1 MSIKDD
7 LLITADLDTLYWVLG
22 EVANKA
28 KEDDDFIKVLLQ
40 LEQFVEI
47 HKTRTRDMVTYRD
60 TIERARNEYRSLK
73 LRYDGTVE
81 ALDLKTKLLSQVMNE
96 KMNED
101 VNNQF

>member
-7 LLITADLDTLYWVLG
+7 LLISADLDNLYWVLG
-22 EVANKA
+22 QLAEKA
-28 KEDDDFIKVLLQ
+28 KEDNDLIKVLLQ
-40 LEQFVEI
+40 LEQFVET
-47 HKTRTRDMVTYRD
+47 HKTRTRYMVTYRD

-81 ALDLKTKLLSQVMNE
+81 ALNLKTKLLSQVMNE
-96 KMNED
+96 KMDED

>member
-7 LLITADLDTLYWVLG
+7 LLISADLSNLYWVLG
-22 EVANKA
+22 ELAEKA
-28 KEDDDFIKVLLQ
+28 KEDDDLIKVLLQ
-40 LEQFVEI
+40 LEQFVETL
-47 HKTRTRDMVTYRD
+47 KTRTRDMVTYRD

-81 ALDLKTKLLSQVMNE
+81 ALNLKTKILSQVMNE
-96 KMNED
+96 KMDED

>member
-7 LLITADLDTLYWVLG
+7 LLITADLDNLYWVLG
-22 EVANKA
+22 ELANKA
-28 KEDDDFIKVLLQ
+28 KEDSDLIKVLLQ
-40 LEQFVEI
+40 LEQFVET

-73 LRYDGTVE
+73 LKYDGTVD
-81 ALDLKTKLLSQVMNE
+81 ALNLKTKVLSQVMNE
-96 KMNED
+96 KMDED

>member
-7 LLITADLDTLYWVLG
+7 LLISADLSNLYWVLG
-22 EVANKA
+22 ELAEKA
-28 KEDDDFIKVLLQ
+28 KEDNDLIKVLLQ

-81 ALDLKTKLLSQVMNE
+81 ALNLKTKILSQVMNE
-96 KMNED
+96 KMDED

>member
-7 LLITADLDTLYWVLG
+7 LLISADLSNLYWVLG
-22 EVANKA
+22 ELAEKA
-28 KEDDDFIKVLLQ
+28 KEDDDLIKVLLQ
-40 LEQFVEI
+40 LEQFVET

-73 LRYDGTVE
+73 LKYDGTVE
-81 ALDLKTKLLSQVMNE
+81 ALNLKTKILSQVMNE
-96 KMNED
+96 KIDED